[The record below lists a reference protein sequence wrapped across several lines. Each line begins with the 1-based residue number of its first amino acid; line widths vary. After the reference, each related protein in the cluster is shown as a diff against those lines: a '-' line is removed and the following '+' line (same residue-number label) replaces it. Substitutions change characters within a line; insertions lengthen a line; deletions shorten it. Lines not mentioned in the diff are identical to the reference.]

1 MKLRI
6 ATHDELK
13 KYINKANIWLNS
25 VKIHS
30 IFMAYKQVAM
40 LAVAEH
46 LANQDGITL
55 YEVNTGD
62 FEADI

>member
-1 MKLRI
+1 M
-6 ATHDELK
+6 
-13 KYINKANIWLNS
+13 S
-25 VKIHS
+25 
-30 IFMAYKQVAM
+30 YKQVAM

>member
-13 KYINKANIWLNS
+13 KYMNKANLWLNT
-25 VKIHS
+25 VKIQS
-30 IFMAYKQVAM
+30 IFMAYKNVAM
-40 LAVAEH
+40 LSVAEF

-55 YEVNTGD
+55 YEINARD
-62 FEADI
+62 FEAEV